1 MSAQRSVTNRGVTP
15 LVDPST
21 GRTYQGTW
29 DNYNHVQGGW
39 VNPQDP
45 TQLLKVVR
53 PPGGPPS

>member
-1 MSAQRSVTNRGVTP
+1 MSAQNSVTIRGVTP

-21 GRTYQGTW
+21 GQTYRGTW
-29 DNYNHVQGGW
+29 ENFNHVKGGW

-53 PPGGPPS
+53 PPQ